1 MTRPLTWRNGTGDTH
16 HGAYG
21 GYNILYKSFLV
32 WFIFIYIFL
41 FIHPFVSHYCWLYP
55 HYIPINSHEMTHKWP
70 THFGPT
76 WRPGGPWRLRFWP
89 SRGASRAPVWAK
101 SAGAAENRRGA
112 RTSCWGCWGWA
123 PAHLRQ
129 VSWDFDLE
137 TDTMFHPTEKNGRLV
152 GYTKFS
158 KFKPKSTS
166 LASTT
171 SKMEDRTMIHLWVYF
186 GRPPMLEEWVV
197 KVSRTPCLK

>member
-1 MTRPLTWRNGTGDTH
+1 MVHARPHDLLQITASAGHDEPPLICNPFSQLKNRNPFDALDVFGSINLDTTGHDPWREEMAREILIMEHT
-16 HGAYG
+16 G
-21 GYNILYKSFLV
+21 GYNILYKTVLV

-137 TDTMFHPTEKNGRLV
+137 TDTRKIF
-152 GYTKFS
+152 
-158 KFKPKSTS
+158 
-166 LASTT
+166 
-171 SKMEDRTMIHLWVYF
+171 
-186 GRPPMLEEWVV
+186 
-197 KVSRTPCLK
+197 

>member
-55 HYIPINSHEMTHKWP
+55 HYIPINFHEMTHKWP

-112 RTSCWGCWGWA
+112 RTSCWGCWGCWGWA

-137 TDTMFHPTEKNGRLV
+137 TDTRKIFHVSPHRKEWPFG
-152 GYTKFS
+152 G
-158 KFKPKSTS
+158 
-166 LASTT
+166 
-171 SKMEDRTMIHLWVYF
+171 IHQIL
-186 GRPPMLEEWVV
+186 
-197 KVSRTPCLK
+197 